1 MSKTETPIYLR
12 YMILDWDGLD
22 STGLDST
29 GGLKTTPCL
38 YQHRPVHRAHDQ
50 NGKMENGK
58 KIKWS

>member
-1 MSKTETPIYLR
+1 
-12 YMILDWDGLD
+12 MILDWDGLD